1 MKLSVYLFTTVLCSF
16 LLCSCGSSKNGT
28 ISPAKVSPQK
38 TKITKDECQILAE
51 QKPETRAYGRA
62 SSYDLSTA
70 VEYAELD
77 ARAKF
82 ARAIASKILTA
93 QSRDNVSYDKAA
105 TNANGTRYV
114 RDEGAKRNSTA
125 EGIAKEVIRNAVV
138 INTSQYQLADG
149 SYETWVCLEYRDG
162 VAKLANEISRKV
174 EQQISDEDRLKMN
187 FEFEKFRKHIEEE
200 LQNMKAE

>member
-1 MKLSVYLFTTVLCSF
+1 MKLKTLLFSLSCGI
-16 LLCSCGSSKNGT
+16 LLCSCGSSKNGV

-38 TKITKDECQILAE
+38 TKITKDECQVLAE
-51 QKPETRAYGRA
+51 KKPETRAYGRG

-70 VEYAELD
+70 EEYAELD

-82 ARAIASKILTA
+82 ARAIASKIVSA
-93 QSRDNVSYDKAA
+93 QSRDHIGYDKAA
-105 TNANGTRYV
+105 TNANGTGMV
-114 RDEGAKRNSTA
+114 RDEGAKRNSRA
-125 EGIAKEVIRNAVV
+125 EGIAEEVIRNAVV

-149 SYETWVCLEYRDG
+149 SYEAWVCLEYREG
-162 VAKLANEISRKV
+162 VAQLANEISKKV

-200 LQNMKAE
+200 LKSMKAE